1 MALKWTDS
9 LDIAIEL
16 DEKYPDVDP
25 QHIRFTD
32 LHKWICELDNFE
44 DDPEKIKELLIK
56 QVFCRVRWR
65 ESILKVK
72 NFGINKKRLF
82 TNINQADQLLCFKQN
97 SNKFYRCY

>member
-16 DEKYPDVDP
+16 DEKYPDIDP

-44 DDPEKIKELLIK
+44 DDPEKSNEK
-56 QVFCRVRWR
+56 
-65 ESILKVK
+65 ILEAIQMSWIEEK
-72 NFGINKKRLF
+72 
-82 TNINQADQLLCFKQN
+82 
-97 SNKFYRCY
+97 